1 MFYKIE
7 EDSIILKIKAQP
19 QSSKNSFCEILDDAL
34 KIKIKAP
41 AVEGAANKELIK
53 FISKSFK
60 VPKSS
65 IELLKGE
72 TSKIKTLKFPKSDKF
87 LEFIKEMENAKG
99 L

>member
-1 MFYKIE
+1 M
-7 EDSIILKIKAQP
+7 EDDFVKLRVKAQP
-19 QSSKNSFCEILDDAL
+19 QSSKNSFCEILEDAL

-65 IELLKGE
+65 IELLSGQ
-72 TSKIKTLKFPKSDKF
+72 TSKIKTLKFPKTQEF
-87 LEFIKEMENAKG
+87 LEFIKEREDDGKS